1 MSGKI
6 ENRRHPRLEIVLKVE
21 YDSPQDFLA
30 DYTANVSGGGLFI
43 ATTRPFQ
50 VGEKLSF
57 DISFPGLLD
66 PIHCYGEVRWI
77 RGTEKASDN
86 EPAGIG
92 VAFIYESAEQEQ
104 KIRQLIEQLSQ
115 PDAAPSG
122 ESTDKQ
128 EIVFRV
134 MLAEDNPLVLEMI
147 RFGLRR
153 YHRSQATG
161 CQQLQVI
168 EASNGQ
174 EAWELIQG
182 TTIDLAIVDFYMPVM
197 DGGHLVRKLREQPAY
212 RNLPVI
218 VVSVGGDEARREA
231 YQAGADLYLDKPILF
246 DKLFASLR
254 QLLNRNSSWP
264 APDHE
269 GNR

>member
-1 MSGKI
+1 MSGTV

-43 ATTRPFQ
+43 ATTKLFQ

-57 DISFPGLLD
+57 DISFPGILD
-66 PIHCYGEVRWI
+66 PIRCHGEVRWI
-77 RGTEKASDN
+77 RGGEKATDN

-92 VAFIYESAEQEQ
+92 VAFIYESPEQERE
-104 KIRQLIEQLSQ
+104 IRQLIEQLSR
-115 PDAAPSG
+115 PAVTSSG
-122 ESTDKQ
+122 DSTDTK
-128 EIVFRV
+128 ENVFRV
-134 MLAEDNPLVLEMI
+134 LLAEDNPLVLEMI

-153 YHRSQATG
+153 YHRSRATG
-161 CQQLQVI
+161 RQQLQVL

-182 TTIDLAIVDFYMPVM
+182 TSIDLAIVDFYMPVM
-197 DGGHLVRKLREQPAY
+197 DGGRFVRKLREQPAY

-246 DKLFASLR
+246 GKLFDSLQ
-254 QLLNRNSSWP
+254 QLLNRSP
-264 APDHE
+264 IDKDD
-269 GNR
+269 